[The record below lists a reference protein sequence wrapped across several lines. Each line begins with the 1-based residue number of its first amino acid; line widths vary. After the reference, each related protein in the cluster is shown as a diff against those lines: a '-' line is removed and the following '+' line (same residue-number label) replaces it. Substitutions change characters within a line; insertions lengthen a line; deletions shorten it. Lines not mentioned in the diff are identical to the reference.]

1 MWLTTDWLVKFAFQK
16 LLVLYMA
23 EGRNRPVIQEIREQ
37 PCDLERRVCQ
47 ASSPP
52 ETEIILGVQQP
63 VDG

>member
-1 MWLTTDWLVKFAFQK
+1 MWLSTDWPVKFFFQK
-16 LLVLYMA
+16 LPVLYMA
-23 EGRNRPVIQEIREQ
+23 KGRNCPVIQEIREQ

-63 VDG
+63 ADG

>member
-1 MWLTTDWLVKFAFQK
+1 MWLTVDWLEKFPSLK

-23 EGRNRPVIQEIREQ
+23 EGRNCPVIQEIREQ
-37 PCDLERRVCQ
+37 PCDLKRRVCQ